1 MKMLRILLIAALT
14 LALCSAVFAQS
25 GSRIGTAGATQLLIP
40 VGSVGTA
47 MGGSFLANARGIEAI
62 DWNPAGLSVGA
73 KTAQAMFSR
82 MSYIAD
88 MDVNYF
94 AAAGKLG
101 DFGLLGLSVKW
112 VDVGEIEATTID
124 SPEGSG
130 VSINPTIM
138 TLALTYSR
146 AMTDRI
152 HFGVNVKPVIEK
164 FGTVSGSTMAFDF
177 GLQYREGNSGIRF
190 GIALKNLGARM
201 RYDGTALEHNL
212 VTPGQPPDATAQPLR
227 VRLAPVDLPALLEM
241 GIAYDIKVN
250 GHMGLNLSGTY
261 LNHNYAT
268 DEYRVGAEWAL
279 SNLLYVRGGFSLSAA
294 LQRPG
299 ANNTEIDEDTAI
311 TDAKPSFGFGL
322 KRSQGDTD
330 FALDYA
336 YRPVEF
342 FGNTQWFTL
351 SLGF

>member
-1 MKMLRILLIAALT
+1 MKMLRNLLISILT
-14 LALCSAVFAQS
+14 LAVSQAVFGQS
-25 GSRIGTAGATQLLIP
+25 GSRVGTAGAAQLLIP
-40 VGSVGTA
+40 VGSVGTS
-47 MGGSFLANARGIEAI
+47 MGGSFLANAHGIEAI
-62 DWNPAGLSVGA
+62 DWNPAGLSVDA

-82 MSYIAD
+82 MTYIAD

-94 AAAGKLG
+94 AAAGKFG

-112 VDVGEIEATTID
+112 VDVGAIETTTID
-124 SPEGSG
+124 SPEGTG
-130 VSINPTIM
+130 VDLSPTIM
-138 TLALTYSR
+138 TIALTYSR

-152 HFGVNVKPVIEK
+152 HFGMNIKPVIEK

-177 GLQYREGNSGIRF
+177 GLQYREGTSGIRF
-190 GIALKNLGARM
+190 GIALKNLGPRM

-241 GIAYDIKVN
+241 GLAYDFKVN
-250 GHMGLNLSGTY
+250 ENMGLNLTGTY

-268 DEYRVGAEWAL
+268 DEYRVGGEWVF
-279 SNLLYVRGGFSLSAA
+279 NDLLYLRGGVSLSAP

-299 ANNTEIDEDTAI
+299 AGNTEINEDTAI
-311 TDAKPSFGFGL
+311 TDTKPSFGFGV
-322 KRSQGDTD
+322 KRDIGNTN

-336 YRPVEF
+336 YRPVEY